1 MWWYMIG
8 IKMIT
13 FTQVQYSIGPCM
25 FCLVFQGVQL
35 NLIQRFPILSLH
47 KSTMHVIFYQIYHY
61 LQLTASTYNFNLQT
75 VQVIHIAGN
84 MLTELYLSSVPY
96 TTVHVRGTHS
106 LMHMPQILC

>member
-1 MWWYMIG
+1 
-8 IKMIT
+8 
-13 FTQVQYSIGPCM
+13 M

-35 NLIQRFPILSLH
+35 NLIQRFPILSLCIH

-75 VQVIHIAGN
+75 VQVIHLAGN

-106 LMHMPQILC
+106 LIQFNYIFQ